1 MIPTPTEREGNGTC
15 HNEMS
20 AANDD
25 NPHGRLIDILAKAL
39 HTAGKEGIT
48 KQDVLPAVADFLVS
62 LALIMAGEEGARAAI
77 KRIEGRI
84 EDWKAG
90 TFPTPNTTH

>member
-1 MIPTPTEREGNGTC
+1 
-15 HNEMS
+15 MS

-25 NPHGRLIDILAKAL
+25 NPHGSLIDILAKTL
-39 HTAGKEGIT
+39 HTAGKEGIK

-62 LALIMAGEEGARAAI
+62 LALIMAGEEGARAVI

-90 TFPTPNTTH
+90 TSPAPNTTH